1 MARKSFVK
9 KYKNQLMVAVA
20 IVLALLML
28 IPAWIRSGT
37 GGTVVSLS
45 ELKRYVIVPKSEN
58 ETLILL
64 FVGGP
69 KECPICPQVI
79 NNVTQAI
86 NIVKT
91 QFEKQLNGTI
101 VFKIIQC
108 NGFPNCS
115 NKQARINVI
124 WYKVP
129 QVPILIIATNKLQ
142 VPIDPTGL
150 GPDKLARLIVGWI
163 TVLKHAWLPPPTGKY
178 VIYFYDDAHKSAL
191 IDTIKAEALQKGFKF
206 VEMGCK
212 QYPTNCTNTTVLSTM
227 MLLGLR
233 PQNLPFV
240 MVIKNGKVVV
250 ATMPTTFDQV
260 NKILKALQN

>member
-1 MARKSFVK
+1 
-9 KYKNQLMVAVA
+9 MVAVA
-20 IVLALLML
+20 VILALLML
-28 IPAWIRSGT
+28 IPAWLRSST
-37 GGTVVSLS
+37 GGAVVSLS
-45 ELKRYVIVPKSEN
+45 ELKRYVIVPKNAN
-58 ETLILL
+58 ETLLLL
-64 FVGGP
+64 FVAGP
-69 KECPICPQVI
+69 KECPICPQVLS
-79 NNVTQAI
+79 NVTQAV

-91 QFEKQLNGTI
+91 QFGKQLNGTLT
-101 VFKIIQC
+101 FKIIQC

-129 QVPILIIATNKLQ
+129 QVPILVIVTNRLQ

-150 GPDKLARLIVGWI
+150 GPKKLAKLIVGWI
-163 TVLKHAWLPPPTGKY
+163 TVLKHAWLPPPVGKY
-178 VIYFYDDAHKSAL
+178 VLYFYDETHKSAL
-191 IDTIKAEALQKGFKF
+191 IDTIRTEAIQKGFKF
-206 VEMGCK
+206 IAMGCQ

-250 ATMPTTFDQV
+250 AAMPTSFEQV
-260 NKILKALQN
+260 NKILKGLQN